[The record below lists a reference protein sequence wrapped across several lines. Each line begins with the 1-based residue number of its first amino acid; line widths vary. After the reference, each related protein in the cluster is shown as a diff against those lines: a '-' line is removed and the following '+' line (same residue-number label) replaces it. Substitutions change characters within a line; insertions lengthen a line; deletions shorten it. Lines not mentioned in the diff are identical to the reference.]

1 MDALDVPGLRQLVMT
16 QHGLVAVWQ
25 LYQLGLVRWQIR
37 SIRERGQLVSCR
49 RGVLLLPGTPESPQ
63 RPLLAACVAV
73 GPEAVASH
81 WAAAGLLGLKGCAAG
96 TLEITIPRRRR
107 TRLDGVRI
115 HKVTDPLAKEDRTRH
130 DGVPV
135 TSPARTVLDLAST
148 EASAWL
154 VERMLD
160 DAGVRK
166 LLTQH
171 DMAATLER
179 AGPLHRG
186 RSVLVPIL
194 KARRHEWGQRF
205 DSLLELR
212 IARVLRVAGIPPGAM
227 HRLVGTPGGIYEI
240 DFAWPD
246 RQAGL
251 DAHGFE
257 PHGTRSAL
265 DHDARRGHWLLRAGW
280 HVVVVTAAMS
290 DDEVV
295 NAARTVLGADH
306 AALS

>member
-1 MDALDVPGLRQLVMT
+1 MNVIDVPGARRLLT
-16 QHGLVAVWQ
+16 SQHGLIAVWQ
-25 LYQLGLVRWQIR
+25 LYQLGLARWQIR

-49 RGVLLLPGTPESPQ
+49 RGVLQLAGTPESPQ
-63 RPLLAACVAV
+63 RPLLAACLAV

-81 WAAAGLLGLKGCAAG
+81 WAAASLLGLKGCAAG
-96 TLEITIPRRRR
+96 TLEITIPRWRR
-107 TRLDGVRI
+107 TRLEGVRI

-130 DGVPV
+130 EGVPV
-135 TSPARTVLDLAST
+135 TSPSRTILDLSST
-148 EASAWL
+148 EASPWL
-154 VERMLD
+154 VERMAD

-166 LLTQH
+166 LLTWQ

-194 KARRHEWGQRF
+194 EARRHEWGQRF

-212 IARVLRVAGIPPGAM
+212 ISRVLRAAGTPPGAM
-227 HRLVGTPGGIYEI
+227 HHLVDTPGGIYEI

-265 DHDARRGHWLLRAGW
+265 DHDARRGLWLLRAGW
-280 HVVVVTAAMS
+280 HIVVVTAAMS

-295 NAARTVLGADH
+295 NAARTVRCADH
-306 AALS
+306 GALS

>member
-1 MDALDVPGLRQLVMT
+1 MEVLAVPGLRRLVMT
-16 QHGLVAVWQ
+16 QHGLIAIWQ
-25 LYQLGLVRWQIR
+25 LDQLGLARWQIR
-37 SIRERGQLVSCR
+37 SIREHGQLVTCR
-49 RGVLLLPGTPESPQ
+49 RGVLQLPGTPELPEQ
-63 RPLLAACVAV
+63 PLLAACLAA
-73 GPEAVASH
+73 GPDAVASH
-81 WAAAGLLGLKGCAAG
+81 WAAAGLFGLKGCASG
-96 TLEITIPRRRR
+96 TLEITIPRQARLEAVRVHEL
-107 TRLDGVRI
+107 TR
-115 HKVTDPLAKEDRTRH
+115 PLARVDRTRH
-130 DGVPV
+130 KGIPV
-135 TSPARTVLDLAST
+135 TSPARTILDLAST

-166 LLTQH
+166 LLTLH

-227 HRLVGTPGGIYEI
+227 HCLVDTAGGIYEI

-295 NAARTVLGADH
+295 SAARTVLGADH